1 MGSTEI
7 SSIGK
12 IFAAQS
18 NAGKNISGAQDED
31 LKIQFADLMN
41 QMTAQAGSEL
51 FSQGNNSRFEL
62 QTKAKDG
69 NDFAAYSYKE
79 TNIAGKKQDAP
90 AVDTAKTVERLD
102 SYEKDVKDVL
112 KEELGV
118 TDEQITEAMETL
130 GLTTVD
136 LMNPNQLATLVAKL
150 TGQEVSDLLCNSEF
164 MNVMQEVNLLN
175 TQLLDDLGI
184 TKEQLTQICEELT
197 AGFDETLEGVNENQT
212 PVTTVTEEGGQQA
225 GQAQPTE
232 TIQTAEEAPSAEK
245 QPETETAQTVQ
256 TPSAEKQPE
265 TETAQTVQVQSETE
279 NISELTEEKP
289 EMAEKLPTEEG
300 EETEDT
306 DTLQTD
312 EMVLEETEINKPET
326 AKEQNT
332 GKENRQ
338 SGQGQNHSQAVA
350 TNVQTNNS
358 TAVPQ
363 STAASG
369 FSSQLDVQ
377 NIMRQ
382 IVEYSKV
389 TLTGNQTTMEM
400 ELNPANLGKLF
411 VEITSKNGVVSAHI
425 EAQNAVVKEAL
436 EAQVAELRQN
446 MNQAGV
452 KVDAVEVTVG
462 NHEFERN
469 LEQNAKQEE
478 QMAEQQEKAAKRTRS
493 INLGELDEM
502 TGLMSEEESLVAQM
516 MAEQGNTVDF
526 TA

>member
-51 FSQGNNSRFEL
+51 FSQRNNSRFEL

-79 TNIAGKKQDAP
+79 TNIADRKQDTQ

-136 LMNPNQLATLVAKL
+136 LMNPNQLATLVAEL

-175 TQLLDDLGI
+175 TQLLEELGI
-184 TKEQLTQICEELT
+184 TKEQLTQICGELT
-197 AGFDETLEGVNENQT
+197 AGFDETLEGMTDENQNTDVTGAAQQVEQT
-212 PVTTVTEEGGQQA
+212 PESETLVQTPETLSEAENAQTTG
-225 GQAQPTE
+225 TE
-232 TIQTAEEAPSAEK
+232 TIQTTSK
-245 QPETETAQTVQ
+245 QTEV
-256 TPSAEKQPE
+256 
-265 TETAQTVQVQSETE
+265 E
-279 NISELTEEKP
+279 NGSKPLEEKP
-289 EMAEKLPTEEG
+289 EVAEKLPTEEVK
-300 EETEDT
+300 ETEDT

-312 EMVLEETEINKPET
+312 ETVLEEPEINEPET

-338 SGQGQNHSQAVA
+338 SQNQQGQTHSQAVSA
-350 TNVQTNNS
+350 NVQTDGSN
-358 TAVPQ
+358 AVPQ
-363 STAASG
+363 STAANG

-382 IVEYSKV
+382 IVEYSRV
-389 TLTGNQTTMEM
+389 TLNANQTTMEM

-493 INLGELDEM
+493 INLGELDEL

>member
-51 FSQGNNSRFEL
+51 FSQRNSSRFEL

-79 TNIAGKKQDAP
+79 TNIADRKQDTP

-136 LMNPNQLATLVAKL
+136 LMNPNQLATLVAEL

-175 TQLLDDLGI
+175 TQLLEELGI

-197 AGFDETLEGVNENQT
+197 AGFDETLEGMTDENQNTDVTGAAQQVEQT
-212 PVTTVTEEGGQQA
+212 PESETLVQTQPDTE
-225 GQAQPTE
+225 
-232 TIQTAEEAPSAEK
+232 
-245 QPETETAQTVQ
+245 TVQ
-256 TPSAEKQPE
+256 TPETLSEAENAQTTG
-265 TETAQTVQVQSETE
+265 TETVQTTSKQTE
-279 NISELTEEKP
+279 VENGSKPLEEKP
-289 EMAEKLPTEEG
+289 EVAEKLPTEEVK
-300 EETEDT
+300 ETEDT

-312 EMVLEETEINKPET
+312 ETVLEEPEINEPET
-326 AKEQNT
+326 AKEQNA

-338 SGQGQNHSQAVA
+338 SQNQQGQTHSQAVSA
-350 TNVQTNNS
+350 NAQTDS
-358 TAVPQ
+358 SVAVPQ
-363 STAASG
+363 STATNG

-382 IVEYSKV
+382 IVEYSRV
-389 TLTGNQTTMEM
+389 TLNANQTTMEM

-411 VEITSKNGVVSAHI
+411 IEITSKNGVVSAHI

-493 INLGELDEM
+493 INLGELDEL

>member
-62 QTKAKDG
+62 QTKAKG
-69 NDFAAYSYKE
+69 ANDFASYSYKE

-90 AVDTAKTVERLD
+90 AADTAKTVERLD

-118 TDEQITEAMETL
+118 TDEQIAEAMETL

-136 LMNPNQLATLVAKL
+136 LMNPNQLATLVAEL
-150 TGQEVSDLLCNSEF
+150 TGQEVSDLLCDSEF
-164 MNVMQEVNLLN
+164 MNVMQEVNSLN

-197 AGFDETLEGVNENQT
+197 AGFDETLEGVTNENPT
-212 PVTTVTEEGGQQA
+212 SVTTVAEEDGQQA

-232 TIQTAEEAPSAEK
+232 MAQNAEKAQTQPETESAQSAEK
-245 QPETETAQTVQ
+245 QPEIETTQKAQT
-256 TPSAEKQPE
+256 QPE
-265 TETAQTVQVQSETE
+265 TENSSKPV
-279 NISELTEEKP
+279 EEKSK
-289 EMAEKLPTEEG
+289 MAEKLPTEEV

-312 EMVLEETEINKPET
+312 ETVLEETEINEPEN

-338 SGQGQNHSQAVA
+338 GHNQQGQTHSQAVSA
-350 TNVQTNNS
+350 NVQTDS
-358 TAVPQ
+358 SAAVPQ
-363 STAASG
+363 STTTNG

-382 IVEYSKV
+382 LVEYSRV
-389 TLTGNQTTMEM
+389 TLAGTQTTMEM

>member
-12 IFAAQS
+12 IFASQS

-51 FSQGNNSRFEL
+51 FSQGNSSRFEL

-79 TNIAGKKQDAP
+79 TNIADRKQDTP

-136 LMNPNQLATLVAKL
+136 LMNPNQLAALVAEL

-175 TQLLDDLGI
+175 TQLLEELGI
-184 TKEQLTQICEELT
+184 TKEQLRQICEELT
-197 AGFDETLEGVNENQT
+197 AGFDETLEGMTDENQNT
-212 PVTTVTEEGGQQA
+212 DVTGAAQQVEQTQESETLVQTQPDTE
-225 GQAQPTE
+225 
-232 TIQTAEEAPSAEK
+232 
-245 QPETETAQTVQ
+245 TVQ
-256 TPSAEKQPE
+256 TPETLSEAENAQTTG
-265 TETAQTVQVQSETE
+265 TETVQTTSKQTE
-279 NISELTEEKP
+279 VENGSKP
-289 EMAEKLPTEEG
+289 LAEKLPTEE
-300 EETEDT
+300 EKKTEDT

-312 EMVLEETEINKPET
+312 ETVLEEPEINEPET

-338 SGQGQNHSQAVA
+338 SQNQQGQTHSQAVSA
-350 TNVQTNNS
+350 NAQTDS
-358 TAVPQ
+358 SVAVPQ
-363 STAASG
+363 STATNG

-382 IVEYSKV
+382 IVEYSRV
-389 TLTGNQTTMEM
+389 TLGANQTTMEM

-469 LEQNAKQEE
+469 LEQNAKQEQ

-493 INLGELDEM
+493 INLGELDEL

>member
-1 MGSTEI
+1 MGNTEI

-12 IFAAQS
+12 IFASQS

-51 FSQGNNSRFEL
+51 FSQGNSSRFEL

-79 TNIAGKKQDAP
+79 TNIADRKQDTP

-136 LMNPNQLATLVAKL
+136 LMNPKQLAALVAEQ
-150 TGQEVSDLLCNSEF
+150 TCQEVRDLLSISEF

-175 TQLLDDLGI
+175 TQLLEELGI
-184 TKEQLTQICEELT
+184 TKEQLRQICEELT
-197 AGFDETLEGVNENQT
+197 AGFDETLEGMTDENQNT
-212 PVTTVTEEGGQQA
+212 DVTGAAQQVE
-225 GQAQPTE
+225 QTQESE
-232 TIQTAEEAPSAEK
+232 TLVQT
-245 QPETETAQTVQ
+245 PETLSEAENAQTTGTETVQ
-256 TPSAEKQPE
+256 TTSKQ
-265 TETAQTVQVQSETE
+265 TEVE
-279 NISELTEEKP
+279 NGSKPLEEKP
-289 EMAEKLPTEEG
+289 EVAEKLPTEEVKK
-300 EETEDT
+300 TEDT

-312 EMVLEETEINKPET
+312 ETVLEEPEINEPET

-338 SGQGQNHSQAVA
+338 SQNQQGQTHSQAVSA
-350 TNVQTNNS
+350 NAQTDS
-358 TAVPQ
+358 SVAVPQ
-363 STAASG
+363 STATNG

-382 IVEYSKV
+382 IVEYSRV
-389 TLTGNQTTMEM
+389 TLGANQTTMEM

-469 LEQNAKQEE
+469 LEQNAKQEQ

-493 INLGELDEM
+493 INLGELDEL